1 MNIIIPMMMWFVE
14 TKGQVARYIG
24 YIINKRLNDMTADEK
39 GIENARKIAVCNHIL
54 RKYF

>member
-1 MNIIIPMMMWFVE
+1 MNILIPMMMWFVE

-24 YIINKRLNDMTADEK
+24 YIISKRLNDMTADKK
-39 GIENARKIAVCNHIL
+39 GIENARKTVVLNHIC